1 MDSTNEVVNGG
12 ARKTKRTKGIK
23 KAGCGCNSNAA
34 TVGGKSSKRDCV
46 KKPKRKPSAYNLFI
60 KSAYA
65 RLKKAHPNHTAP
77 QIMKLAAAEWR
88 AKK

>member
-1 MDSTNEVVNGG
+1 MAEEHDTEYNGG
-12 ARKTKRTKGIK
+12 AKRRSR
-23 KAGCGCNSNAA
+23 AGCGCNSSA
-34 TVGGKSSKRDCV
+34 VGGKRSKSPKRDCV

-88 AKK
+88 AKH